1 MSDKTYIGYA
11 RVSTEEQ
18 NEARQLVA
26 FEGFPEKIKKVFIDK
41 MSGKSAQRPEL
52 KAMLD
57 YVREGDVVVVSDFS
71 RLARSTKDMLQI
83 VQELTDKGVGLVS
96 LKENVDTDTPQGRFM
111 LTVFAALAELE
122 RETILQRQREGIA
135 IAKQQ
140 GKYKGRKPIPFN
152 EDRFRTE
159 CKKWRSGEQTAV
171 TTMKKLDIKKNRFYQ
186 IVKKLEL

>member
-1 MSDKTYIGYA
+1 MDKTYIGYA

-18 NEARQLVA
+18 NEARQLHS
-26 FEGFPEKIKKVFIDK
+26 FEGYNEKIKKVFIDK
-41 MSGKSAQRPEL
+41 MSGKNTNRPQL
-52 KAMLD
+52 QAMLD

-71 RLARSTKDMLQI
+71 RLARSTRDMLQI
-83 VQELTDKGVGLVS
+83 VQELTDKGVGLIS
-96 LKENVDTDTPQGRFM
+96 LKENIDTDTPQGRFM

-152 EDRFRTE
+152 EDRFRAE

-171 TTMKKLDIKKNRFYQ
+171 ATMKKLDIKRNRFYQ
-186 IVKKLEL
+186 LVKKLGL